1 MLAVSFTDNGPGVAP
16 EVLPKLFDVFYRTDP
31 ARDRTQEGSGLGL
44 AIVKRAAEQMGGTAW
59 AELPPDGGLRI
70 AVTLKKGAA
79 HE

>member
-1 MLAVSFTDNGPGVAP
+1 MQLNVREAVSAIAAD
-16 EVLPKLFDVFYRTDP
+16 DP

-70 AVTLKKGAA
+70 VVTLKKGAA